1 MTENV
6 RIDGSGAEEQEPSG
20 AGTDDEIAS
29 PSGIPDG
36 FLRVSPRRLL
46 QDWEAA
52 HLRAL
57 GYVRALA
64 LPQEDH
70 AALADEAIRRAL
82 AQAWDEDSDAVAE
95 TMQAV
100 RHIVQERYR
109 GVRLATASD
118 FVACRIERAVSHAGP
133 SSAAF

>member
-52 HLRAL
+52 PQRAL
-57 GYVRALA
+57 GYLQALA
-64 LPQEDH
+64 VPE
-70 AALADEAIRRAL
+70 ADRAGIAEEGVRRAL

-95 TMQAV
+95 TVDAV
-100 RHIVQERYR
+100 RYVVQQRHSN
-109 GVRLATASD
+109 GHATTAED
-118 FVACRIERAVSHAGP
+118 FSVWCMSRAG
-133 SSAAF
+133 